1 MNRTKHAIVATFW
14 QLLEEKTYNKITV
27 QDIVDRCHVN
37 RNTFY
42 YHFQDIPSLAEWSVE
57 IWADEVI
64 KNRGSFDYLHGRR
77 RHKEEKGAFTSF
89 SFCKKRVFLKVPK
102 QNGIPCYLY
111 LRRKQNRKSFTCR
124 K

>member
-14 QLLEEKTYNKITV
+14 QLLEEKTYNKIGITAGAS
-27 QDIVDRCHVN
+27 
-37 RNTFY
+37 T
-42 YHFQDIPSLAEWSVE
+42 P
-57 IWADEVI
+57 
-64 KNRGSFDYLHGRR
+64 GRR
-77 RHKEEKGAFTSF
+77 MRKEEKGAFTSF